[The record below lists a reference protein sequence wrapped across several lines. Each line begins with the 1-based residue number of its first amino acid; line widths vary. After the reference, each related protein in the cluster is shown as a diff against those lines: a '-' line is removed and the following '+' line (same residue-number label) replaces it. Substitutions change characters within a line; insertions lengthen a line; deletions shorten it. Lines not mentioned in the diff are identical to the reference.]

1 MKAASET
8 PNYLYILACLH
19 ICGRVKLNTLK
30 QVYTTQV
37 AHGKYQSMADKT
49 YSNTERT
56 KPQNLFIWAPTYFT
70 DYTSYT
76 LCHGQL
82 EHIHT
87 HTHPFNGP
95 FPGLPRWAS
104 TRKVKPIWILLK
116 QETVSGSDIRW
127 AIMGNMQV
135 CTALQ
140 TDNHDSTLPLSF
152 YRLDALTTAEPTASK
167 HWRHTLDT
175 YSWLII
181 IFDAEERHFKDC
193 FGHTGCP

>member
-1 MKAASET
+1 MAST
-8 PNYLYILACLH
+8 SQWLTKHILTRNGQSHKTFSFGLQPTSRITHPIHYAM
-19 ICGRVKLNTLK
+19 INSNI
-30 QVYTTQV
+30 YT
-37 AHGKYQSMADKT
+37 
-49 YSNTERT
+49 
-56 KPQNLFIWAPTYFT
+56 
-70 DYTSYT
+70 
-76 LCHGQL
+76 
-82 EHIHT
+82 HT

-116 QETVSGSDIRW
+116 QETVSGSDIRR

-140 TDNHDSTLPLSF
+140 TDNHDSTLPHSF

-181 IFDAEERHFKDC
+181 IFDAEERHFRDC